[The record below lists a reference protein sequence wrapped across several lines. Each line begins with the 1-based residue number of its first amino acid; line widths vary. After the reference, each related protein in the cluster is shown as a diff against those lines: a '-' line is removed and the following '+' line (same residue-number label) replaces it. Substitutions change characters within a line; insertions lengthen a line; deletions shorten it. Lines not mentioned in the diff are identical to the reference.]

1 MKKLTKSEYNKIIQE
16 KILLTGDYKGRLVS
30 DAEEDTELYWYLM
43 DLKTDYKKG
52 DKTLINADAEIA
64 LNFLKFAN
72 DDLLA
77 DIDDLYGSYTE
88 NIQDINN
95 HFRGY

>member
-1 MKKLTKSEYNKIIQE
+1 MKKLTKSEYNKIIQA
-16 KILLTGDYKGRLVS
+16 KILSTGDYKNRLVS

-64 LNFLKFAN
+64 FNFLKFAD

-77 DIDDLYGSYTE
+77 DINDLYGSYIE
-88 NIQDINN
+88 NQSDINN
-95 HFRGY
+95 HFRWY